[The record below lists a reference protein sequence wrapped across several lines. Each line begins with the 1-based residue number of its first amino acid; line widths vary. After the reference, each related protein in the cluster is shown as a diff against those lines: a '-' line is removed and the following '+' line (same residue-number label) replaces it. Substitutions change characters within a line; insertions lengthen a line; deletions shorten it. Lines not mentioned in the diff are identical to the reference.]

1 MHSIYIN
8 LAAFGC
14 MVLAIIFL
22 FEINIFSLFN
32 SLRHILDKGILGA
45 LDRESTKK
53 KVVLHDLAVGK
64 KVKTQNKQK
73 IEIDEKYRQWVVRGV
88 YILALVF
95 ILLIVSQKSI
105 LMIPIVYGIIVFI
118 EIIGVVLKK
127 HAHDNLTVDLH
138 TSLGFI
144 TTTYMNT
151 STLEQAIKANK
162 DNIPPSVRGVFMSY
176 LGMLKNI
183 GGSQKTNLERIRG
196 KIDHVLWSE
205 WISAVQDSLENSDYR
220 KTVREVMKR
229 FSLEREVTEK
239 AEREMHKSRMTFFQV
254 AGLSLFAIFGSML
267 VRNDIYDMAMNDV
280 KGNIVLV
287 ITLVMII
294 TAFRMAFK
302 VMYAQHM
309 KY

>member
-1 MHSIYIN
+1 MNNIYIN
-8 LAAFGC
+8 LIAFGFFI
-14 MVLAIIFL
+14 LAIIFL
-22 FEINIFSLFN
+22 FEINVFSLFN
-32 SLRHILDKGILGA
+32 SVRHILDDGILGV
-45 LDRESTKK
+45 LDRESSKK

-64 KVKTQNKQK
+64 KVKTHNKQK
-73 IEIDEKYRQWVVRGV
+73 IEINEKYRQWFVRGV
-88 YILALVF
+88 YVLALVF

-127 HAHDNLTVDLH
+127 RAHDNLTVDLH

-151 STLEQAIKANK
+151 STLEQAIKVNK
-162 DNIPPSVRGVFMSY
+162 DIIPTSIRGVFISY
-176 LGMLKNI
+176 LGMMKNI
-183 GGSQKTNLERIRG
+183 GGSQKSNLERIRG
-196 KIDHVLWSE
+196 KIDHALWSE

-220 KTVREVMKR
+220 KTIREVLKR
-229 FSLEREVTEK
+229 FTLEREVTEK

-254 AGLSLFAIFGSML
+254 AGLSLFAIFGAML
-267 VRNDIYDMAMNDV
+267 VRNDIYDMAFNDV

-287 ITLVMII
+287 VTLVMII
-294 TAFRMAFK
+294 TAFRIAFK
-302 VMYAQHM
+302 IMYAQQM